1 MLESDYYNLQKQGV
15 NVKKLLSIEELI
27 EHMKN
32 KGISFIE
39 MSESDAK
46 DFLQKNNYYMKL
58 AAYRSNYEKC
68 PSGKRIGQYKK
79 LDFAYLKEL
88 STLDMY
94 LRYIIMD
101 MCLDIEHTIKVKLI
115 SSVTSNPKED
125 GYNIVRKFIAKDDN
139 FNILKRIRSHKS
151 GEYCKDLI
159 EKYYPYFP
167 VWVFVELISFGDL
180 LYFCS
185 FYEEMYGIQI
195 VNNTLMNTV
204 RDVRN
209 AAAHSNC
216 LLNKMTERIDETKQV
231 NSEISNFI
239 KGMKNISK
247 TSRVNNLNYK
257 FTNSFVT
264 LLYVYDSL
272 MPDGSKKKRYL
283 ELQEFIN
290 GRAIKNKRYFQSN
303 TKIVGVYNFHKKV
316 IDNLL
321 Q

>member
-1 MLESDYYNLQKQGV
+1 
-15 NVKKLLSIEELI
+15 
-27 EHMKN
+27 MKN
-32 KGISFIE
+32 KGITFNE
-39 MSESDAK
+39 VSESDAK

-68 PSGKRIGQYKK
+68 TEGKRVGQYKK
-79 LDFAYLKEL
+79 LDFGYLKEL

-101 MCLDIEHTIKVKLI
+101 MCLDIEHAIKVKLI
-115 SSVTSNPKED
+115 SDVTNNPLED
-125 GYNIVRKFIAKDDN
+125 GYDIVRKFIAKDDN
-139 FNILKRIRSHKS
+139 LRILKNIRSHKS

-159 EKYYPYFP
+159 AKYYPYFP

-185 FYEEMYGIQI
+185 FYEDMYGVQI
-195 VNNTLMNTV
+195 MNNALMNTV

-216 LLNKMTERIDETKQV
+216 LLNKMTERIDQTKQV
-231 NSEISNFI
+231 NSDISNFI
-239 KGMKNISK
+239 KGMKDISK

-272 MPDGSKKKRYL
+272 MPDGSKKKRYK
-283 ELQEFIN
+283 ELQKFLNE
-290 GRAIKNKRYFQSN
+290 RAIKNMNYFKSN